1 MTAVAGNKAK
11 AFIQCFRRGS
21 FQAASSGGGGGGGAA
36 LICNEVGRCA
46 PRSDVARRLVGAKP
60 VATASALAHSAVLII
75 VAAARR
81 LRLLRRGPVAVEIS
95 RAALL
100 QRSLQR

>member
-1 MTAVAGNKAK
+1 MYGALPQESSARPVAAAGTARV
-11 AFIQCFRRGS
+11 
-21 FQAASSGGGGGGGAA
+21 SGGGGGGGAA

-75 VAAARR
+75 FAAARR
-81 LRLLRRGPVAVEIS
+81 LQEVLRS
-95 RAALL
+95 
-100 QRSLQR
+100 